1 MQNPQ
6 YKTSRPSYCRAPV
19 RKRLLALFAA
29 SVCAATALQAQTTWN
44 LVFEDD
50 FSGTSVDTSQ
60 WGIYDGAGNGNHGLR
75 KPSAFSVANGNLIV
89 TAQMVNGTLVSG
101 GMAHKSNYKYGK
113 FEFRVR
119 TEADPST
126 ATSGV
131 VLTWPQSNNW
141 PIDGENDMYETG
153 TSSSRNPFHTYIHYG
168 ANNSQYSFT
177 EQADGT
183 QWHIMAMEWSP
194 SAIKMYRDDVLVW
207 TLTDTNAIPD
217 VYHHLCIQ
225 LDAFKDTM
233 TGTVHMYVDWVKIY
247 QPCYEAE
254 NLTVSGSSGD
264 TVRNF
269 ADPNMSNATGSII
282 DANAVGDYMTY
293 TIPSVAAGTYHVL
306 VGVKKYNT
314 RGIFQLSV
322 SGVGTGSSNV
332 GTQQDLYSAAEDY
345 PELDLGTW
353 SPGSTSDK
361 FFKFSVTGK
370 NASSSSYGIA
380 IDYIKLLIP

>member
-1 MQNPQ
+1 MWLPFVAAGLF
-6 YKTSRPSYCRAPV
+6 SYQS
-19 RKRLLALFAA
+19 LE
-29 SVCAATALQAQTTWN
+29 AQTTWN

-50 FSGTSVDTSQ
+50 FSGSAVDTSQ
-60 WGIYDGAGNGNHGLR
+60 WSIYDGPGNGGNGLR
-75 KPSAFSVANGNLIV
+75 KPSAFSVSGGNLVI
-89 TAQMVNGTLVSG
+89 TAQMVNGNLVSG
-101 GMAHKSNYKYGK
+101 GMAHKSNFKYGK

-131 VLTWPQSNNW
+131 VLTWPQSGNW

-153 TSSSRNPFHTYIHYG
+153 TGSSRNPFHTYIHYG
-168 ANNSQYSFT
+168 ANNSQHSFT
-177 EQADGT
+177 HTADGT
-183 QWHIMAMEWSP
+183 QWHIMAMEWSA
-194 SAIKMYRDDVLVW
+194 SAIKIYRDNVLVW
-207 TLTDTNAIPD
+207 TLTDTVAIPD
-217 VYHHLCIQ
+217 VAHHLCIQ
-225 LDAFKDTM
+225 LDAFKTSM

-254 NLTVSGSSGD
+254 SLAVSGSSGD

-269 ADPNMSNATGSII
+269 ADPNMSNGNGSII
-282 DANAVGDYMTY
+282 DANAVGDYVTY
-293 TIPSVAAGTYHVL
+293 TIPSVAAGTYDVR

-332 GTQQDLYSAAEDY
+332 GTTQDLYSAAEDY

-361 FFKFSVTGK
+361 FFKFLVTGK

-380 IDYIKLLIP
+380 IDYIKLLPQ